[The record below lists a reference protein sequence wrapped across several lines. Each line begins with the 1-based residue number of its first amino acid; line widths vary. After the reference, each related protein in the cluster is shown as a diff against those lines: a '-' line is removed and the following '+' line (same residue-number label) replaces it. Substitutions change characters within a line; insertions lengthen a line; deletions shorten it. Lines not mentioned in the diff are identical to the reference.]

1 MLKLIRNANVY
12 TPLSIGIKDILV
24 AGEKIVAIEDTIP
37 VSDLYTQI
45 IDLKGKILT
54 PGLIDQHVH
63 ITGAG
68 GKHGFGSMTPEIMLS
83 EFISCGTTTV
93 VGLLGTDG
101 SARSIKTLY
110 AKVKALETEGITA
123 YMFTSYFGLDAVT
136 FTESIQDDMIF
147 IDKVL
152 GCKIAISDE
161 RSSYPQDLDLL
172 RHLKQVR
179 VGGMIAGKKGIL
191 HIHLGGLNSKM
202 DVLIRLVKEYEFPI
216 EHISPTHVGRTLP
229 LFEQAIEFAK
239 MGGMIDITSGGTKY
253 TDPYKSVL
261 YALEQ
266 GVSIDLITFSSDGNA
281 GLGITDANGKT
292 IGFKKAPIHHN
303 LSQVILLIKEGKLSI
318 SDAFKVITA
327 NPAKN
332 LALKSKGH
340 IKVGFDAD
348 FCAFNSEL
356 ELTDVFARG
365 QLMMKDK
372 EILVYGNFENKN
384 N

>member
-1 MLKLIRNANVY
+1 MLKLIKNADVY
-12 TPLSIGIKDILV
+12 TPESIGIKDILV
-24 AGEKIVAIEDTIP
+24 AGEKIVAIEDTIAD
-37 VSDLYTQI
+37 SELYSQI
-45 IDLKGKILT
+45 IDLEGKILT

-83 EFISCGTTTV
+83 EFIACGTTTV

-110 AKVKALETEGITA
+110 AKAKSLETEGLSA
-123 YMFTSYFGLDAVT
+123 YIFTSYFGLDPVT

-179 VGGMIAGKKGIL
+179 VGGLIAGKKGIL
-191 HIHLGGLNSKM
+191 HIHLGGLNSKL
-202 DVLIRLVKEYEFPI
+202 DVLLRLVKEYEFPI

-239 MGGMIDITSGGTKY
+239 LGGMIDITSGGTKY

-261 YALEQ
+261 YALEK
-266 GVSIDLITFSSDGNA
+266 GVSIDKMTFSSDGNA
-281 GLGITDANGKT
+281 GLGITDKEGRT

-303 LSQVILLIKEGKLSI
+303 LEQVVLLVKEGKLPI
-318 SDAFKVITA
+318 SEAFKLITI
-327 NPAKN
+327 NPAIN
-332 LALKSKGH
+332 LALKTKGQ

-348 FCAFNSEL
+348 FCAFNPDL
-356 ELTDVFARG
+356 ELTDVFSRG

-372 EILVYGNFENKN
+372 EILVFGNFETRK
-384 N
+384 

>member
-1 MLKLIRNANVY
+1 MLKLIKNANVY
-12 TPLSIGIKDILV
+12 TPESIGVKDILL
-24 AGEKIVAIEDTIP
+24 AGEIIVAIENSIP
-37 VSDLYTQI
+37 VSDLYTQV

-191 HIHLGGLNSKM
+191 HVHLGGLNSKM

-261 YALEQ
+261 YALEK

-292 IGFKKAPIHHN
+292 IGFKKAPIYHN

-318 SDAFKVITA
+318 TDAFKVITV

-332 LALKSKGH
+332 LSLKSKGH

-348 FCAFNSEL
+348 FCAFNAEL

-365 QLMMKDK
+365 KQMMRDK
-372 EILVYGNFENKN
+372 EVIVFGNFENKN

>member
-1 MLKLIRNANVY
+1 MLKLLKNAEVY
-12 TPLSIGIKDILV
+12 TPESIGIKDILI

-37 VSDLYTQI
+37 ESSLYSQV

-83 EFISCGTTTV
+83 EFIACGTTTV

-110 AKVKALETEGITA
+110 AKAKSLETEGISA
-123 YMFTSYFGLDAVT
+123 YIFTSYFGLDPVT

-179 VGGMIAGKKGIL
+179 VGGLIAGKKGIL
-191 HIHLGGLNSKM
+191 HVHLGGLTSKM

-239 MGGMIDITSGGTKY
+239 LGGMIDITSGGTKY
-253 TDPYKSVL
+253 TEPYKSVL
-261 YALEQ
+261 YALEK
-266 GVSIDLITFSSDGNA
+266 GVSIDLMTFSSDGNA
-281 GLGITDANGKT
+281 GLGITDGTGKT
-292 IGFKKAPIHHN
+292 IGFKKAPIDHN
-303 LSQVILLIKEGKLSI
+303 LKQVVLLVKEGKLPI
-318 SDAFKVITA
+318 ADAFKLITA

-332 LALKSKGH
+332 LALKTKGH
-340 IKVGFDAD
+340 IKVGYDAD
-348 FCAFNSEL
+348 FCAFNKDL
-356 ELTDVFARG
+356 ELTDVIARG
-365 QLMMKDK
+365 QPMMRDEK
-372 EILVYGNFENKN
+372 IIVFGSFETKN
-384 N
+384 I

>member
-1 MLKLIRNANVY
+1 MLKLIKNADVY
-12 TPLSIGIKDILV
+12 TPESIGIKDILI

-37 VSDLYTQI
+37 ESTLYSQV
-45 IDLKGKILT
+45 IDLNGKILT

-83 EFISCGTTTV
+83 EFIACGTTTV

-110 AKVKALETEGITA
+110 AKAKSLETEGISA
-123 YMFTSYFGLDAVT
+123 YIFTSYFGLDPVT

-161 RSSYPQDLDLL
+161 RSSYPQDVDLL

-179 VGGMIAGKKGIL
+179 VGGLIAGKKGIL
-191 HIHLGGLNSKM
+191 HVHLGGLTSKM

-239 MGGMIDITSGGTKY
+239 LGGMIDITSGGTKY

-261 YALEQ
+261 YALEK
-266 GVSIDLITFSSDGNA
+266 GVSIDLMTFSSDGNA
-281 GLGITDANGKT
+281 GLGITDASGKT
-292 IGFKKAPIHHN
+292 IGFKKAPIDHN
-303 LSQVILLIKEGKLSI
+303 LKQVVLLVKEGKLPI
-318 SDAFKVITA
+318 ADAFKLITA

-332 LALKSKGH
+332 LALKTKGN
-340 IKVGFDAD
+340 IKVGYDAD
-348 FCAFNSEL
+348 FCAFNKDL
-356 ELTDVFARG
+356 ELTDVIARG
-365 QLMMKDK
+365 QEMMIDK
-372 EILVYGNFENKN
+372 EIVVFGSFETKKN
-384 N
+384 

>member
-1 MLKLIRNANVY
+1 MLKLIRNADVY
-12 TPLSIGIKDILV
+12 TPESIGIKDILI

-37 VSDLYTQI
+37 ESTMYSQV

-83 EFISCGTTTV
+83 EFIACGTTTV

-110 AKVKALETEGITA
+110 AKAKSLETEGISA
-123 YMFTSYFGLDAVT
+123 YIFTSYFGLDPVT
-136 FTESIQDDMIF
+136 FTETIQDDMIF

-161 RSSYPQDLDLL
+161 RSSYPQELDLL

-179 VGGMIAGKKGIL
+179 VGGLIAGKKGIL
-191 HIHLGGLNSKM
+191 HIHLGGLSSRM
-202 DVLIRLVKEYEFPI
+202 DVLIKLVKEYEFPI

-239 MGGMIDITSGGTKY
+239 LGGMIDITSGGTKY

-261 YALEQ
+261 YALEK
-266 GVSIDLITFSSDGNA
+266 GVSIDKMTFSSDGNA
-281 GLGITDANGKT
+281 GIGITDETGKT
-292 IGFKKAPIHHN
+292 IGFKKAPIDQN
-303 LSQVILLIKEGKLSI
+303 LKQVVLLVKEGKLPI
-318 SDAFKVITA
+318 ADAFKLITA

-332 LALKSKGH
+332 LALKTKGH
-340 IKVGFDAD
+340 IKVGYDAD
-348 FCAFNSEL
+348 FCAFNKDL
-356 ELTDVFARG
+356 QLTDVIARG
-365 QLMMKDK
+365 QTMMKDEK
-372 EILVYGNFENKN
+372 IIVFGNFETKN

>member
-1 MLKLIRNANVY
+1 MLKLFKNADVY
-12 TPLSIGIKDILV
+12 TPESIGIKDILI

-37 VSDLYTQI
+37 ESALYSQV
-45 IDLKGKILT
+45 IDLNGKILT

-83 EFISCGTTTV
+83 EFIACGTTTV

-110 AKVKALETEGITA
+110 AKAKSLETEGISA
-123 YMFTSYFGLDAVT
+123 YIFTSYFGLDPVT

-179 VGGMIAGKKGIL
+179 VGGLISGKKGIL
-191 HIHLGGLNSKM
+191 HVHLGGLTSKM

-239 MGGMIDITSGGTKY
+239 LGGMIDITSGGTKY

-261 YALEQ
+261 YALEK
-266 GVSIDLITFSSDGNA
+266 GVSIDLMTFSSDGNA
-281 GLGITDANGKT
+281 GLGITDASGKT
-292 IGFKKAPIHHN
+292 IGFKKAPIDHN
-303 LSQVILLIKEGKLSI
+303 LKQVVLLVKEGKLPI
-318 SDAFKVITA
+318 ADAFKLITA

-332 LALKSKGH
+332 LALKTKGH

-348 FCAFNSEL
+348 FCAFNKDL
-356 ELTDVFARG
+356 ELTDVIARG
-365 QLMMKDK
+365 QEMMIDK
-372 EILVYGNFENKN
+372 EIVVFGSFETKKN
-384 N
+384 